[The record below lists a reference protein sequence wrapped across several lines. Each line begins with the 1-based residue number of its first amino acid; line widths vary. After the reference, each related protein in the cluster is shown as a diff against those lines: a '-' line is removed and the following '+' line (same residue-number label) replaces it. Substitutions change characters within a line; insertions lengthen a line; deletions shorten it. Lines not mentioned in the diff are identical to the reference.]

1 MKRLLTTLITVVL
14 LSGTAEA
21 RVSSDNQAKISSI
34 LAGAGLESM
43 WSQDVSLWVKGKGF
57 PKYNLEGFGHQI
69 CAGTRGVGF
78 YVITFWH
85 QFGSGKI
92 TTVTCSS

>member
-1 MKRLLTTLITVVL
+1 MKRLLMTLITVVL

-21 RVSSDNQAKISSI
+21 GVSSDNQAKISSVLSSI
-34 LAGAGLESM
+34 GLNSM
-43 WSQDVSLWVKGKGF
+43 WSQDISLWIQGSR
-57 PKYNLEGFGHQI
+57 YTRYELEGIGHQI
-69 CAGTRGVGF
+69 CASTRSVGG

-92 TTVTCSS
+92 TKVSCY